1 MNPLRLACCC
11 LLLVVCVAPA
21 AAQRIA
27 SLEILTRTDEL
38 GRGPELDHGVLSR
51 LIEARAGIRYT
62 PAMASRD
69 LARFVATG
77 LFSAE
82 RSDYWVEPV
91 ERGVRLTYALQ
102 ANPVVS
108 GYEFGRV
115 SGIDQDVLERAASR
129 TYPIGLIFDAT
140 KRRYAAEVIRQAFD
154 ESDLS
159 ADVGLPSV
167 DRTGRVRFP
176 ILEHRVRSMET
187 RWIGPPLLSEE
198 TLREVL
204 SLDAFGLLRPSALEE
219 GRRRLSASGL
229 LESVDLAV
237 STPDSLGLVDVRVS
251 LDARSL
257 PAPTSRSA
265 MAFMDPERLPE
276 CVVST
281 KPLGVSVPFD
291 LTPPMG
297 PAESQQRAESDSPQ
311 GLLDAVLSFL
321 EMGDY
326 RAASAL
332 CDEGVSD
339 RIAAADPWLSARLA
353 AIAGR
358 AVKPL
363 TEERDDLPPL
373 AEARLDFALAEV
385 EVRHLAEALGV
396 LPDHPASMRDL
407 AAVLAGVE
415 PDLVV
420 DSRAYASAMASATD
434 HVLALEDLDEVRAAL
449 PLIEELLVSRE
460 YLRRLDRRLP
470 SAPAPLPPFASIAV
484 GNERILQ
491 ALLAW
496 SRAEPDSPGAAYTLG
511 LHALGRAFAAAQDPA
526 ASQAAGAIALG
537 GVTEAA
543 RLASAELA
551 RVQSLAPEGY
561 WPGLWDYRALAE
573 LLADPRHSADGGFP
587 ELLCHEATVHAEG
600 LLYAA
605 VGPEGL
611 LAGEPKEVRQE
622 AAAGLATRIE
632 GQSRRGAELAVLAHL
647 WVDDL
652 AGAEEALA
660 RALLPDHA
668 DAPSVRA
675 LTGLIALRSGDP
687 AGAIRALS
695 SGAASPDPLLGAA
708 LYAAGDQEQAAHA
721 YGLG

>member
-297 PAESQQRAESDSPQ
+297 AAESQQRAESDSPQ

-373 AEARLDFALAEV
+373 AEARLDFVLAEV

-434 HVLALEDLDEVRAAL
+434 HMLALEDLDEVRAAL

-491 ALLAW
+491 ALLTW
-496 SRAEPDSPGAAYTLG
+496 RRAEPDSPGAAY
-511 LHALGRAFAAAQDPA
+511 ALGAARPRPGLRRGPGSPPVRRPAPSPWA
-526 ASQAAGAIALG
+526 ASRRRPAWRRLSSPESRASPRRVTGRDCGTTALWRSCWPTRG
-537 GVTEAA
+537 TRPTVASLNCSATRPRSTLRACCT
-543 RLASAELA
+543 RRSVPRDCLLASPRKYGRKL
-551 RVQSLAPEGY
+551 R
-561 WPGLWDYRALAE
+561 RA
-573 LLADPRHSADGGFP
+573 S
-587 ELLCHEATVHAEG
+587 
-600 LLYAA
+600 
-605 VGPEGL
+605 
-611 LAGEPKEVRQE
+611 RQ
-622 AAAGLATRIE
+622 G
-632 GQSRRGAELAVLAHL
+632 SRGN
-647 WVDDL
+647 
-652 AGAEEALA
+652 
-660 RALLPDHA
+660 
-668 DAPSVRA
+668 
-675 LTGLIALRSGDP
+675 P
-687 AGAIRALS
+687 AGAPNSPCWLISGWTISQAPKRPSREPCCPITRTRPAFAL
-695 SGAASPDPLLGAA
+695 
-708 LYAAGDQEQAAHA
+708 
-721 YGLG
+721 